1 MTAVD
6 SPHFKSPDHQYE
18 RFITT
23 VAQQADLGWEDA
35 ERAARATLETL
46 AERLS
51 SGEARDI
58 AEHLP
63 PQIRAWLPAIGGA
76 EPFHADEFVR
86 RVAEREGVDPQAAE
100 RHVRAVFVALG
111 RFLPRQELSDMAAEL
126 AEDYGPLLEGIE
138 PAPAQVMPIEGFLR
152 RVADHA
158 AIDEARARPV
168 TEAVLETLAERISG
182 GEVEDLAA
190 QLPVELRPA
199 LERGNALSHG
209 AARRMSLDEFVT
221 RVAEREGVTPDEARD
236 HVRAVFLTLREAVS
250 EKEIADLE
258 AQLPK
263 EYAAVLARA

>member
-6 SPHFKSPDHQYE
+6 SPHFKSPNHQYE

-23 VAQQADLGWEDA
+23 VAQHADLGWEDA

-138 PAPAQVMPIEGFLR
+138 PAPAQVMPIEDFR
-152 RVADHA
+152 RRAADHA